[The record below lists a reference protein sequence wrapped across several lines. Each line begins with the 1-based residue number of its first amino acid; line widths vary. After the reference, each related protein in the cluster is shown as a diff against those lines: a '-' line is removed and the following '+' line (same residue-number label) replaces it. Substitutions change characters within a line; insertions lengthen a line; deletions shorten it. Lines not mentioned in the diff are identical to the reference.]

1 MAEFILRRLG
11 QSTLVLFIMSLL
23 VFGGVNLVGDP
34 VEMLINP
41 EADQA
46 EVERVISELG
56 LDKPVTEQYWYF
68 LKNAFRG
75 DLGDSFIYGEPAL
88 KLILEKMPATLELA
102 LLSLF
107 ISLVVAIPLG
117 IYAGYKPESK
127 VSKTIMAGSILGFSM
142 PTFWVGII
150 FIMFFAVFLGWFPTT
165 GRGEIGTFLGIN
177 SSLFTL
183 NGLSHVFLPA
193 LNLALFKISSVIRL
207 TRAGT
212 REIILQ
218 DYITFA
224 RAKGLTERRVV
235 LVHILK
241 NILIPIVTVVGLEF
255 GSLIAFST
263 VTETV
268 FAWPGMGKLIIDSI
282 YNLDRPVIVAYLMII
297 VTFFVF
303 LNLIVDILYSL
314 LDPRAVS
321 YTHLRAHE
329 T

>member
-314 LDPRAVS
+314 LDPRV
-321 YTHLRAHE
+321 RVQGKNQ
-329 T
+329 